1 MLVIAAG
8 GIPTM
13 ENPQN
18 SPIALHDRWVW
29 LVQTL
34 QRFGIQVGYWKQYRS
49 SDYFVYT
56 LYFKIYVMDWFT
68 IEFPIA
74 SQRRTQ
80 GILSGVQGG
89 VLDAETQGID
99 LEADLDLEC

>member
-18 SPIALHDRWVW
+18 SLIALHDRWVW

-34 QRFGIQVGYWKQYRS
+34 QRFGIQVGY
-49 SDYFVYT
+49 
-56 LYFKIYVMDWFT
+56 
-68 IEFPIA
+68 
-74 SQRRTQ
+74 
-80 GILSGVQGG
+80 
-89 VLDAETQGID
+89 
-99 LEADLDLEC
+99 